1 MNKKNLLLYA
11 ILVGLLYVSV
21 HADQEPAQNQ
31 TELEFTPELAPES
44 TPAEPAPE
52 KKSLSLFEQI
62 PQETATPP
70 AQTAPLVPA
79 PTPAPVPVPMPAP
92 APAPAPL
99 IQAAAQDIMPLETK
113 PTTIIKTKQQKQNA
127 KKLVNFDFDNEDL
140 AKVINKFAELQS
152 INIIL
157 PSGANAIT
165 QKVTFKLNKKIPLAQ
180 AERYFDTMLDIAGYS
195 IVPHG
200 DFYLVVKNDPQIAR
214 EQLPLYIE
222 VPPQNLPEDG
232 RIQVVYYLQ
241 NIKVPEPAQQNNDS
255 LFLILNDVLSVN
267 RAINFD
273 VKSNAVIMSD
283 KASNIKAAMTLLLE
297 LDSMGVRDVIQQIQ
311 LFHTS
316 AVNVANIL
324 QSQILA
330 VSGTAQGRIR
340 AEVKSES
347 GLYFAPGTRI
357 VGDSRTNSLI
367 IMGKEPAVERVMDFV
382 RDYVDVPMETGNSI
396 LHYYELQYL
405 DAEQFAE
412 VLKKIVTAQGPSGQ
426 ATTESAGGPSKTF
439 EGVIIVPEKPVEEVI
454 EKLKLAESNAAP
466 GSQSILKGTVY
477 RGGNRII
484 VAAKHRDWKRIE
496 KLIKDLDKP
505 QYQVIIQVMVVDV
518 DAINDK
524 FFGTQTR
531 NPQFF
536 QLPPGFSFQ
545 TTHLIAPPIPF
556 SSANPN
562 PLPGDT
568 MATDLLALIT
578 GFVPSPASEAV
589 LLTNPNSVQPSLP
602 SVTGSPGS
610 LIVSVNDTSG
620 SGIWTFLQW
629 LNAFTETRILSHPYL
644 IARNNSK
651 AEEIISTI
659 KRIAGD
665 ASTGEGG
672 ILASKQQ
679 EIEAALK
686 VSVVPRVSSKDR
698 VNLQIS
704 VAINNFVGG
713 SAASSATG
721 NSVNTRELH
730 TDVNMSSGQM
740 LVLGGLTR
748 SDVSETDN
756 ETPLLGRIPV
766 IRWFF
771 SSNKK
776 SVERINVTLFIIPTI
791 VEPKIRAG
799 LNKFTKDKIDY
810 SYTDIEEGDLFDQM
824 RDPVTYLFFKGANL
838 SADTLDEYLADAQG
852 DFVRKG
858 RVEKH
863 RGPIR
868 EVNHST
874 TKTGGMQPRP
884 EESASRNAPVNR
896 ESAKLAGGGS
906 MPIKEEQLA
915 EPVEPVEKNLITED
929 SQQLKKILTPEKNPL
944 LQ

>member
-11 ILVGLLYVSV
+11 IFAGLLYVSV
-21 HADQEPAQNQ
+21 HADQEP
-31 TELEFTPELAPES
+31 ER
-44 TPAEPAPE
+44 
-52 KKSLSLFEQI
+52 LSLFDQI
-62 PQETATPP
+62 PQETAI
-70 AQTAPLVPA
+70 VPA
-79 PTPAPVPVPMPAP
+79 EIAPTVSVPTPAPGPIPTP

-99 IQAAAQDIMPLETK
+99 IQAAAQDIIPFETK

-140 AKVINKFAELQS
+140 TKVINKFAELQN

-255 LFLILNDVLSVN
+255 LFLILNDTLSVN
-267 RAINFD
+267 RTINFD
-273 VKSNAVIMSD
+273 VKSNAIIMSD
-283 KASNIKAAMTLLLE
+283 KASNIKAAMTMLLE

-426 ATTESAGGPSKTF
+426 ATTEPAGGPSKTF

-505 QYQVIIQVMVVDV
+505 QYQVIIQVMVIDV
-518 DAINDK
+518 DATSNKI
-524 FFGTQTR
+524 FGTQTR
-531 NPQFF
+531 NPSFF

-556 SSANPN
+556 STSNTNP
-562 PLPGDT
+562 PPGDT

-578 GFVPSPASEAV
+578 GITPPASEAN
-589 LLTNPNSVQPSLP
+589 LLTNPNSTQASLP
-602 SVTGSPGS
+602 PTTGSPGS
-610 LIVSVNDTSG
+610 LILSVNDTNG

-629 LNAFTETRILSHPYL
+629 LNSFAETRILSHPYL
-644 IARNNSK
+644 IARNNAK

-766 IRWFF
+766 IRWLF

-776 SVERINVTLFIIPTI
+776 SVERVNVTLFIIPTI

-799 LNKFTKDKIDY
+799 LNRFTKDKIDY

-868 EVNHST
+868 EINQPK
-874 TKTGGMQPRP
+874 TKTGGMQPRA
-884 EESASRNAPVNR
+884 EESAGRNAPVNR

-906 MPIKEEQLA
+906 MPIKEEQFA
-915 EPVEPVEKNLITED
+915 EPGEPVEKNLITED

-944 LQ
+944 LN

>member
-11 ILVGLLYVSV
+11 IFAGLLYVSV
-21 HADQEPAQNQ
+21 HADQEP
-31 TELEFTPELAPES
+31 ER
-44 TPAEPAPE
+44 
-52 KKSLSLFEQI
+52 LSLFDQI
-62 PQETATPP
+62 PQETAI
-70 AQTAPLVPA
+70 VPA
-79 PTPAPVPVPMPAP
+79 EIAPTVSIPTPAPASAPTP

-99 IQAAAQDIMPLETK
+99 IQAAAQDIIPLETK
-113 PTTIIKTKQQKQNA
+113 PTTVIKTKQQKQNA
-127 KKLVNFDFDNEDL
+127 KKLVNFDFENEDL
-140 AKVINKFAELQS
+140 TKVINKFAELQN

-241 NIKVPEPAQQNNDS
+241 NIKVPEPTQQANDP
-255 LFLILNDVLSVN
+255 LFLILNDTLSVN
-267 RAINFD
+267 RTINFD

-382 RDYVDVPMETGNSI
+382 RDYIDVPMETGKSI

-412 VLKKIVTAQGPSGQ
+412 VLKKIVTTQGPSGQ
-426 ATTESAGGPSKTF
+426 ATTEPAGGPSKTF

-477 RGGNRII
+477 RGGNRVI
-484 VAAKHRDWKRIE
+484 VAAKQRDWKRIE

-505 QYQVIIQVMVVDV
+505 QYQVIIQIMIVDV
-518 DAINDK
+518 DASNNKI
-524 FFGTQTR
+524 FGTQTR
-531 NPQFF
+531 NPSFF

-545 TTHLIAPPIPF
+545 TTHLVAPPIPF
-556 SSANPN
+556 SPSNTNP
-562 PLPGDT
+562 PPGDT
-568 MATDLLALIT
+568 LATDLLALIT
-578 GFVPSPASEAV
+578 GVTPPASQAA
-589 LLTNPNSVQPSLP
+589 LLTNNIASPAGGT
-602 SVTGSPGS
+602 TGYPGTGDPGS
-610 LIVSVNDTSG
+610 LILSVNDPIG
-620 SGIWTFLQW
+620 SGIWTFLKW
-629 LNAFTETRILSHPYL
+629 LNSFAETRILSHPYL

-704 VAINNFVGG
+704 IAINNFVGG
-713 SAASSATG
+713 PTASSSTG

-766 IRWFF
+766 IRWLF
-771 SSNKK
+771 SSNEKQ
-776 SVERINVTLFIIPTI
+776 VTRANVTIFMIPTI

-868 EVNHST
+868 
-874 TKTGGMQPRP
+874 
-884 EESASRNAPVNR
+884 NAPINR
-896 ESAKLAGGGS
+896 ESAKLAAGGS
-906 MPIKEEQLA
+906 MPAKEEQFA

-944 LQ
+944 LQASN

>member
-1 MNKKNLLLYA
+1 MNKKNLSLYA
-11 ILVGLLYVSV
+11 ILIGLFSISA
-21 HADQEPAQNQ
+21 HAYIDPVQEASSPEQNFQ
-31 TELEFTPELAPES
+31 A
-44 TPAEPAPE
+44 AEPAPE
-52 KKSLSLFEQI
+52 PVPEKKSSSLLDQI
-62 PQETATPP
+62 PQDAPELIQDKPTLPETASS
-70 AQTAPLVPA
+70 
-79 PTPAPVPVPMPAP
+79 
-92 APAPAPL
+92 
-99 IQAAAQDIMPLETK
+99 IAAAQEVAPVIAPVQEMK
-113 PTTIIKTKQQKQNA
+113 PVTSATPVALVKTKKQKNNE
-127 KKLVNFDFDNEDL
+127 KKLVAFAFDNEDL
-140 AKVINKFAELQS
+140 TKVINKFAALQN
-152 INIIL
+152 INVIL

-165 QKVTFKLNKKIPLAQ
+165 QKVTFKLNKKIPLSQ
-180 AERYFDTMLDIAGYS
+180 AERYFDTILDIAGYS

-214 EQLPLYIE
+214 EQLPLY
-222 VPPQNLPEDG
+222 VDVSPQNLPDDG
-232 RIQVVYYLQ
+232 RIQVLYYLQ
-241 NIKVPEPAQQNNDS
+241 NIKVPENTQTNDN
-255 LFLILNDVLSVN
+255 LFLILNDMLSVN
-267 RAINFD
+267 RSFSFD
-273 VKSNAVIMSD
+273 VKSNAVIISD
-283 KASNIKAAMTLLLE
+283 KASNIKAAMALLLE
-297 LDSMGVRDVIQQIQ
+297 LDSMGVRDVIHQIQ

-340 AEVKSES
+340 AEVKSEA
-347 GLYFAPGTRI
+347 GLYFAPGTKI

-382 RDYVDVPMETGNSI
+382 REYIDIPMESGNSI

-412 VLKKIVTAQGPSGQ
+412 VLKKIVSTQGPSGQ
-426 ATTESAGGPSKTF
+426 ATTESTGGPSRTF
-439 EGVIIVPEKPVEEVI
+439 DGVIIVPEKPVEEVI

-484 VAAKHRDWKRIE
+484 VAAKHRDWQRIE

-518 DAINDK
+518 DATNNKI
-524 FFGTQTR
+524 FGTQTR
-531 NPQFF
+531 NPSFF

-545 TTHLIAPPIPF
+545 TTHLVAPPIPF
-556 SSANPN
+556 STSNTNP
-562 PLPGDT
+562 PPGDT
-568 MATDLLALIT
+568 LATDLLSLLT
-578 GFVPSPASEAV
+578 GVVPPASEAN
-589 LLTNPNSVQPSLP
+589 LLTNPTSNS
-602 SVTGSPGS
+602 TGYPGTGNPGS
-610 LIVSVNDTSG
+610 LILSVNDPIG
-620 SGIWTFLQW
+620 SGIWTFLKW
-629 LNAFTETRILSHPYL
+629 LNSFAETRILSHPYL

-672 ILASKQQ
+672 LLASKQQ

-704 VAINNFVGG
+704 VAINNFTGG
-713 SAASSATG
+713 SAASSASG

-766 IRWFF
+766 IRWLF
-771 SSNKK
+771 SSNQKA
-776 SVERINVTLFIIPTI
+776 VERVNVTIFIIPTI

-799 LNKFTKDKIDY
+799 MNRYTKDKIDY

-824 RDPVTYLFFKGANL
+824 RDPVTYLFFKSANL
-838 SADTLDEYLADAQG
+838 SADTLDGYLADAQG
-852 DFVRKG
+852 DFVRRG
-858 RVEKH
+858 RVEKR
-863 RGPIR
+863 RGPITQ
-868 EVNHST
+868 EEATQGQKH
-874 TKTGGMQPRP
+874 KPEPTGSMQPHA
-884 EESASRNAPVNR
+884 EEPLAKSATLGRINAQ
-896 ESAKLAGGGS
+896 KD
-906 MPIKEEQLA
+906 A
-915 EPVEPVEKNLITED
+915 EPAEKHLITED

-944 LQ
+944 L